1 MKNNWIR
8 LIAGA
13 LVSVALVGIFALTG
27 GMKGG
32 RSTEGLLYQASG
44 LHPDG
49 EMLTISGQTV
59 TCEEYLHWV
68 DYVCQ
73 YFATRITDL
82 DWNAQI
88 ESVDM
93 TYGEYAKVEAAEMVK
108 QYAVIRAWAQQE
120 GVTLTEEDRAALDA
134 QREEYVSYYGGEEG
148 YQQQLALMG
157 ISEDTYN
164 AMLETQYLYR
174 ELYQA
179 FRTNGSSLYPEES
192 VLSSYAAEQGYMS
205 AYLVTVTGENAET
218 MAADLLERWQKA
230 EDKESEYA
238 AICEELELS
247 ADGIITVSAVENDAL
262 SDAIAALATGEITS
276 VNDPYGDGTCYLV
289 LRSDTDLSAVAET
302 YFDVLFE
309 EKLNSA
315 AVVTNSELYD
325 ALDVGAFYEKLT
337 QLRTEMETAM
347 EPDDAQSDAADT
359 QDDAASA
366 DTQDD
371 AAADDSAA

>member
-238 AICEELELS
+238 AICEELGLS

>member
-120 GVTLTEEDRAALDA
+120 GVTLTEEDTAALDA

-262 SDAIAALATGEITS
+262 SDAIAALATGEITA

-371 AAADDSAA
+371 AAADDSAV

>member
-13 LVSVALVGIFALTG
+13 LASVVLVGIFALTG
-27 GMKGG
+27 GMKCG

-120 GVTLTEEDRAALDA
+120 GVTLTEEDTAALDA

-205 AYLVTVTGENAET
+205 AYLVPVTGENAET
-218 MAADLLERWQKA
+218 MAADLLERWQRA

-247 ADGIITVSAVENDAL
+247 ADGIITVSAVANDAL
-262 SDAIAALATGEITS
+262 SDAIAALATGEITV

-289 LRSDTDLSAVAET
+289 LRNDTDLSAVAET

-315 AVVTNSELYD
+315 AVVTNSKLYD

>member
-120 GVTLTEEDRAALDA
+120 GVTLTEEDTAALDA

-262 SDAIAALATGEITS
+262 SDAIAALATGEITA
-276 VNDPYGDGTCYLV
+276 VNDPYGTAPAIWC
-289 LRSDTDLSAVAET
+289 
-302 YFDVLFE
+302 
-309 EKLNSA
+309 SA
-315 AVVTNSELYD
+315 ATPTSLPWRRH
-325 ALDVGAFYEKLT
+325 T
-337 QLRTEMETAM
+337 SMCCSRR
-347 EPDDAQSDAADT
+347 S
-359 QDDAASA
+359 
-366 DTQDD
+366 
-371 AAADDSAA
+371 

>member
-27 GMKGG
+27 GMKRG

-120 GVTLTEEDRAALDA
+120 GVTLTEEDTAALDA

-238 AICEELELS
+238 AICEELGLS

-262 SDAIAALATGEITS
+262 SDAIAALATGEIAA

-309 EKLNSA
+309 EKLDSA
-315 AVVTNSELYD
+315 TVVTNSELYD

>member
-1 MKNNWIR
+1 
-8 LIAGA
+8 
-13 LVSVALVGIFALTG
+13 
-27 GMKGG
+27 
-32 RSTEGLLYQASG
+32 
-44 LHPDG
+44 
-49 EMLTISGQTV
+49 
-59 TCEEYLHWV
+59 
-68 DYVCQ
+68 
-73 YFATRITDL
+73 
-82 DWNAQI
+82 
-88 ESVDM
+88 
-93 TYGEYAKVEAAEMVK
+93 
-108 QYAVIRAWAQQE
+108 
-120 GVTLTEEDRAALDA
+120 
-134 QREEYVSYYGGEEG
+134 
-148 YQQQLALMG
+148 
-157 ISEDTYN
+157 
-164 AMLETQYLYR
+164 MLETQYLYR

-238 AICEELELS
+238 AICEELGLS

>member
-93 TYGEYAKVEAAEMVK
+93 SYGEYAKVEAAEMVK

-120 GVTLTEEDRAALDA
+120 GVTLTEEDTAALDA

-262 SDAIAALATGEITS
+262 SDAIAALATGEITA

-371 AAADDSAA
+371 AAADDSAV

>member
-120 GVTLTEEDRAALDA
+120 GVTLTEEDTAALDA